1 MELRLFAR
9 DREQNWYIYN
19 PNLPAAI
26 VALCIWIFVLIAIV
40 YRSCRFRIWYLTVM
54 IVGLL
59 SMSRPEE
66 GTKFS
71 GDDRIRNA
79 HIWMLQSQRI

>member
-1 MELRLFAR
+1 MELRLFVR
-9 DREQNWYIYN
+9 DREQNWYIYI

-40 YRSCRFRIWYLTVM
+40 YRSYRFRIWYLTVM

-71 GDDRIRNA
+71 GDNRIHNA
-79 HIWMLQSQRI
+79 HIWML